1 MSITGQIE
9 LGAVVSLWRY
19 PVKSMMGEELN
30 AAEFTERGL
39 LGDRA
44 YALVDNSDGKAATAK
59 NPRKWP
65 RLFDFRATF
74 IEWVRPAAKL
84 PPVRIALPDGTTLTS
99 DQGDL
104 DQTLSE
110 ALDREVTFRAARDG
124 AVNAEEYWPDM
135 EGLDHRD
142 TVTDFTLPEGTFFD
156 VAMVHLLTTAT
167 LDRLRELYPQGRFEV
182 RRFRPNIVV
191 QLASGEKGF
200 AENAWVGHTLAIG
213 TAVRLN
219 ITGPCGRCVMTT
231 LAQGDLPRDPG
242 ILRTAAQHNQVNV
255 GVYAAVVR
263 RGTIRRGDPTHE
275 AAKPP
280 GGGCPPVQHVRR
292 REGSKAKE
300 AQIGCREERKAARSN
315 QRRSPGRYP
324 RVDPSKRAPETTIR
338 RPTPRR
344 SGDCPAAVD
353 GPSGLDL
360 TGRPGRTLATLDET
374 TSCPCRAPPR
384 SRGRAYSGGLRVSS
398 GP

>member
-1 MSITGQIE
+1 MANGAQIE
-9 LGAVVSLWRY
+9 LGSVVSLWRY

-30 AAEFTERGL
+30 ATEVTERGL

-44 YALVDNSDGKAATAK
+44 YALVDSSDGRAATAK

-74 IEWVRPAAKL
+74 IEPARAAAKI
-84 PPVRIALPDGTTLTS
+84 PPVRIALPDGTTVTS

-104 DQTLSE
+104 NRILSK
-110 ALDREVTFRAARDG
+110 ALNREVTLG
-124 AVNAEEYWPDM
+124 ATQREPVNAEEYWPDM

-156 VAMVHLLTTAT
+156 CAMVHLLTTAT
-167 LDRLRELYPQGRFEV
+167 LERLRELYPQGRFEV

-191 QLASGEKGF
+191 QLASTEKSF

-231 LAQGDLPRDPG
+231 LAQGDLSRDPG

-255 GVYAAVVR
+255 GVYAAVAR
-263 RGTIRRGDPTHE
+263 GGTIRRGDT
-275 AAKPP
+275 
-280 GGGCPPVQHVRR
+280 
-292 REGSKAKE
+292 
-300 AQIGCREERKAARSN
+300 
-315 QRRSPGRYP
+315 
-324 RVDPSKRAPETTIR
+324 
-338 RPTPRR
+338 
-344 SGDCPAAVD
+344 
-353 GPSGLDL
+353 
-360 TGRPGRTLATLDET
+360 
-374 TSCPCRAPPR
+374 
-384 SRGRAYSGGLRVSS
+384 VSS
-398 GP
+398 E